1 MAPHRPMIPRL
12 SADAV
17 AHQIPA
23 VATDET
29 LENRVT
35 RHSEQS
41 EESLFEVR
49 AGDREIPR
57 RPERLGMAR
66 CCFAWPY

>member
-1 MAPHRPMIPRL
+1 MALYRPVIPRL

-23 VATDET
+23 FATDET
-29 LENRVT
+29 LENRV
-35 RHSEQS
+35 RRLSEQS
-41 EESLFEVR
+41 EESLFELR

-57 RPERLGMAR
+57 RPERLGIAR